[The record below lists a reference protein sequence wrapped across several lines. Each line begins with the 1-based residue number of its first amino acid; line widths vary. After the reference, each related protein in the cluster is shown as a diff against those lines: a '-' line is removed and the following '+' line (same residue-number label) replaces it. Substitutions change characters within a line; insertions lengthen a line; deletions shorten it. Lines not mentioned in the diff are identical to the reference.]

1 MKNLN
6 IKPVLHV
13 KGDKNRYC
21 GPSVISAITGINT
34 GEAARLIRHV
44 SGRKSVKGTST
55 WEVKKCLDMCGITTR
70 RENFDLKL
78 GRSKGP
84 TLAAWLRHTVKER
97 TAKRVFLIVAGW
109 HWQLVQGR
117 RIVCGILGE
126 PTSVRDKRVKR
137 RARVAEVFEL
147 HSSGNICKPPEAIKP
162 KKSATPAASDYREA
176 QRMAKAM
183 NITIELDR
191 LGSEIQKWVTGYDDI
206 DANGE
211 DIDFTEIGV
220 LEYHCCYEWW
230 EVCDALNSIA
240 EYRKEHGYNR
250 AVTIPA

>member
-21 GPSVISAITGINT
+21 GPSVVSAITGMNT
-34 GEAARLIRHV
+34 GEAARMIRHV
-44 SGRKSVKGTST
+44 GGRRSVKGSYD
-55 WEVKKCLDMCGITTR
+55 WEVREVLERCGIR
-70 RENFDLKL
+70 SVRETFGLKL
-78 GRSKGP
+78 GYSKGP

-97 TAKRVFLIVAGW
+97 TAKRVFLIVAGR
-109 HWQLVQGR
+109 HYQLVQGR

-137 RARVAEVFEL
+137 RARVAKVYEL
-147 HSSGNICKPPEAIKP
+147 HSMGKICKPPEAIKP
-162 KKSATPAASDYREA
+162 KRPVNSDYNTA
-176 QRMAKAM
+176 QRMLKAM
-183 NITIELDR
+183 NITIDKDHI
-191 LGSEIQKWVTGYDDI
+191 GGGEIQKWVTGYDDI

-211 DIDFTEIGV
+211 DIDFVDIGV
-220 LEYHCCYEWW
+220 LEYHCCYEWC
-230 EVCDALNSIA
+230 EVVWALEAIA

>member
-21 GPSVISAITGINT
+21 GPSAISAITGMNT
-34 GEAARLIRHV
+34 GEAARMIRHV
-44 SGRKSVKGTST
+44 SGRKSVKGSAD
-55 WEVKKCLDMCGITTR
+55 WEVREVLERCGIR
-70 RENFDLKL
+70 SVRENFGLKL

-84 TLAAWLRHTVKER
+84 TLAAWLRHTKKER

-109 HWQLVQGR
+109 HYQLVQGR

-126 PTSVRDKRVKR
+126 PTSIRDKRVKR

-147 HSSGNICKPPEAIKP
+147 HSMGKICKPPEAIKP
-162 KKSATPAASDYREA
+162 KRPVNSYYNTA
-176 QRMAKAM
+176 QRMLKAM
-183 NITIELDR
+183 NITIDKDHI
-191 LGSEIQKWVTGYDDI
+191 GGGEIQKWVTGYDDI

-211 DIDFTEIGV
+211 DIDFVEIGV
-220 LEYHCCYEWW
+220 LEYHCCYEWC
-230 EVCDALNSIA
+230 EVVWALEAIA
-240 EYRKEHGYNR
+240 EYRKEHGSNR

>member
-21 GPSVISAITGINT
+21 GPSVISAITGMNT
-34 GEAARLIRHV
+34 GEAARMIRHV
-44 SGRKSVKGTST
+44 GGRRSVKGSYD
-55 WEVKKCLDMCGITTR
+55 WEVREVLERCGIR
-70 RENFDLKL
+70 SVRENFGLKL

-109 HWQLVQGR
+109 HYQLVQGR

-126 PTSVRDKRVKR
+126 PTSIRDKKVKR

-147 HSSGNICKPPEAIKP
+147 HSMGKICKPPEAIKP
-162 KKSATPAASDYREA
+162 KKSACPDYVEA

-211 DIDFTEIGV
+211 DIDFTELGV
-220 LEYHCCYEWW
+220 IEYHCCYEWW
-230 EVCDALNSIA
+230 EVLEVLDAIA

>member
-21 GPSVISAITGINT
+21 GPSAISAITGMNT
-34 GEAARLIRHV
+34 GEAARMIRHV
-44 SGRKSVKGTST
+44 SGRKSVKGSAD
-55 WEVKKCLDMCGITTR
+55 WEVREVLERCGIR
-70 RENFDLKL
+70 SVRENFGLKL

-84 TLAAWLRHTVKER
+84 TLAAWLRHTKKER

-109 HWQLVQGR
+109 HYQLVQGR

-147 HSSGNICKPPEAIKP
+147 HSMGKICKPPEAIKP
-162 KKSATPAASDYREA
+162 KRPVNSYYNTA
-176 QRMAKAM
+176 QRMLKAM
-183 NITIELDR
+183 NITIDKDHI
-191 LGSEIQKWVTGYDDI
+191 GGGEIQKWVTGYDDI

-211 DIDFTEIGV
+211 DIDFVEIGV
-220 LEYHCCYEWW
+220 LEYHCCYEWC
-230 EVCDALNSIA
+230 EVVWALEAIA

>member
-21 GPSVISAITGINT
+21 GPSAISAITGMNT
-34 GEAARLIRHV
+34 GEAARMIRHV
-44 SGRKSVKGTST
+44 GGRKSVKGSFD
-55 WEVKKCLDMCGITTR
+55 WEVREVLERCGIR
-70 RENFDLKL
+70 SVRENFGLKL

-109 HWQLVQGR
+109 HYQLVQGR

-126 PTSVRDKRVKR
+126 PKSIRDKKVKR

-147 HSSGNICKPPEAIKP
+147 HSMGKICKPPEAIKP
-162 KKSATPAASDYREA
+162 KRPVNSDYSTA

-183 NITIELDR
+183 NIDIDIDKLSNGE
-191 LGSEIQKWVTGYDDI
+191 SQKWIGGYDDV
-206 DANGE
+206 DENGE

-220 LEYHCCYEWW
+220 IEYHCCYDWW
-230 EVCDALNSIA
+230 EVCDTLNSIA

>member
-13 KGDKNRYC
+13 KGDRNRYC
-21 GPSVISAITGINT
+21 GPSAISAITGMNT
-34 GEAARLIRHV
+34 GEAARMIRHV
-44 SGRKSVKGTST
+44 GGRKSVKGSAD
-55 WEVKKCLDMCGITTR
+55 WEVRRVLESCGIR
-70 RENFDLKL
+70 SNRETFGLKL
-78 GRSKGP
+78 GKSKGP

-109 HWQLVQGR
+109 HYQLVQGR

-126 PTSVRDKRVKR
+126 PTSIRDKRVKR

-147 HSSGNICKPPEAIKP
+147 HSMGNICKPPEAIKP
-162 KKSATPAASDYREA
+162 KRPVNSDYSTA

-183 NITIELDR
+183 NIDIDIDKLSNGE
-191 LGSEIQKWVTGYDDI
+191 SQKWIGGYDDV
-206 DANGE
+206 DENGE

-220 LEYHCCYEWW
+220 IEYHCCYDWW